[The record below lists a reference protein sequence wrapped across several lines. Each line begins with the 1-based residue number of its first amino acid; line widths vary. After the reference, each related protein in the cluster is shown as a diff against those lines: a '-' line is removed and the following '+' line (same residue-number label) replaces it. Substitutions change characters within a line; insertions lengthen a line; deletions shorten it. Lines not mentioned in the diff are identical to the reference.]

1 MAKFYRG
8 LYEKYNSQSHADGI
22 YFATDKGIIRMN
34 GVDYIGPLANEDVV
48 KNITLDVENNQF
60 VVTYLKDTAN
70 PQRID
75 LLTILPDAVAASG
88 DSEGSRGLLSAKDKT
103 FIDMLNYNVNAG
115 NMFLS
120 PDQAET
126 IAKVKAGDYTNK
138 IETVSGNILSQ
149 NGTDIS
155 ATVALSYDEK
165 TKRIKLLGKDNA
177 DLGSVDATPFIKDG
191 MLEDVEVVTIEA
203 DDQGRV
209 PEGLIAGQKYI
220 RFVWNIN
227 DGMYSYGQEL
237 KVDYI
242 PVSDLAKTYTPGTA
256 ITISESNEIGV
267 NIANSTET
275 QTNYL
280 VNGSNGLK
288 VSEMGANVTTTKQ
301 PIQVVGGP
309 LADDLKDIFPDNII
323 PTGTSVETI
332 LMKMIC
338 KEIFPTASTSQG
350 TLSASMTLTTLAFDP
365 TDATVEVGTKVTTN
379 ALTASGSTSSTA
391 PAKISGLTN
400 GYSLTENGDK
410 VTGNITFNVTDV
422 TEATNTQK
430 ITLTYSGFTETAPN
444 AVSAATS
451 VTMPA
456 QTLVVR
462 EGECK
467 VTANASGSKFTAT
480 SPAVT
485 QSYYNISNVN
495 TRRSETKTIS
505 TKSLSAT
512 ASKSTNDSVTGVY
525 KYFAGY
531 YDFASNQNV
540 VDVFTS
546 DIIRGLTTHT
556 GDITKD
562 GTTTL
567 VGTTSV
573 TSNGKS
579 IVIAVP
585 SKYKL
590 ATFQNDLG
598 GSELANFS
606 KTGTVAVA
614 NPTNTAF
621 TTNYTVYVW
630 PVAGGATI
638 TYKNVTITKA

>member
-1 MAKFYRG
+1 MVQFFRG
-8 LYEKYNSQSHADGI
+8 PYESYVQAMHGDGI
-22 YFATDKGIIRMN
+22 YFATDKGIIKMN
-34 GVDYIGPLANEDVV
+34 GKDYIGPLQGVDKVV
-48 KNITLDVENNQF
+48 ESIRADISKNCFVIEFTDGSTEQLDI
-60 VVTYLKDTAN
+60 LS
-70 PQRID
+70 
-75 LLTILPDAVAASG
+75 ILPEAVATSEESG
-88 DSEGSRGLLSAKDKT
+88 GSKGLLSAEDKT
-103 FIDMLNYNVNAG
+103 FIDHLNYELNVN
-115 NMFLS
+115 NNSFLT
-120 PDQAET
+120 PAQKTT
-126 IAKVKAGDYTNK
+126 IEAVAAGDYDNVFEDVTGDILSASNGT
-138 IETVSGNILSQ
+138 INATVSLE
-149 NGTDIS
+149 
-155 ATVALSYDEK
+155 YDEANR
-165 TKRIKLLGKDNA
+165 RIKLLGKEGA
-177 DLGSVDATPFIKDG
+177 DLGSVDAAAFIKDG
-191 MLEDVEVVTIEA
+191 MLDDVEIVEA
-203 DDQGRV
+203 SEESPVG
-209 PEGLIAGQKYI
+209 ENTSGKYI
-220 RFVWNIN
+220 VFTWNT
-227 DGMYSYGQEL
+227 DGNT
-237 KVDYI
+237 KTDFI
-242 PVSDLAKTYTPGTA
+242 AVSELAKTYVPGAA
-256 ITISESNEIGV
+256 ITISDSNEIGV
-267 NIANSTET
+267 NIAGSTEE

-309 LADDLKDIFPDNII
+309 LADDLKDIFTDNII
-323 PTGTSVETI
+323 PAGTSVETI

-350 TLSASMTLTTLAFDP
+350 SLSTSMSLTTLALNP
-365 TDATVEVGTKVTTN
+365 TDSTLEVGSKVTTN
-379 ALTASGSTSSTA
+379 ALTASRSTYTA
-391 PAKISGLTN
+391 TPAKITGLSN
-400 GYSLTENGDK
+400 GYAETETGEK
-410 VTGNITFNVTDV
+410 KTGNIEFALTDI
-422 TEATNTQK
+422 TEDNSDHK
-430 ITLTYSGFTETAPN
+430 ITLSYSGFTETAP
-444 AVSAATS
+444 AAATGDGS
-451 VTMPA
+451 ATMPA

-462 EGECK
+462 EGACK
-467 VTANASGSKFTAT
+467 VTASAEGSRYTAT
-480 SPAVT
+480 SPSVSKT
-485 QSYYNISNVN
+485 YWNISNVN
-495 TRRSETKTIS
+495 TRQSETKTIA
-505 TKSLSAT
+505 TKSLSST

-556 GDITKD
+556 GNITKD

>member
-1 MAKFYRG
+1 MVQFFRG
-8 LYEKYNSQSHADGI
+8 PYASYKATDHANGI
-22 YFATDKGIIRMN
+22 YFATDKGIIKMN
-34 GVDYIGPLANEDVV
+34 GKDYIGPLQGAEKVV
-48 KNITLDVENNQF
+48 ESIRADISKNCFIVEFADGSTEQLD
-60 VVTYLKDTAN
+60 
-70 PQRID
+70 
-75 LLTILPDAVAASG
+75 ILSVLPEAVAASEES
-88 DSEGSRGLLSAKDKT
+88 DGSKGLLSAEDKT
-103 FIDMLNYNVNAG
+103 FIDHLNYELNVNK
-115 NMFLS
+115 NSFLTPS
-120 PDQAET
+120 QKTT
-126 IAKVKAGDYTNK
+126 IEAVAAGDYDNVFEDVTGDILSASNGT
-138 IETVSGNILSQ
+138 INATVSLE
-149 NGTDIS
+149 
-155 ATVALSYDEK
+155 YDEANR
-165 TKRIKLLGKDNA
+165 RIKLLGKEGA
-177 DLGSVDATPFIKDG
+177 DLGSVDAAAFIKDG
-191 MLEDVEVVTIEA
+191 MLDDVEIVEA
-203 DDQGRV
+203 SEESPVG
-209 PEGLIAGQKYI
+209 GNTSGKYI
-220 RFVWNIN
+220 VFTWNT
-227 DGMYSYGQEL
+227 DGNT
-237 KVDYI
+237 KTDFI
-242 PVSDLAKTYTPGTA
+242 AVSELAKTYVPGAA
-256 ITISESNEIGV
+256 ITISDSNEIGV
-267 NIANSTET
+267 NIAGSTEE

-309 LADDLKDIFPDNII
+309 LADDLKDIFANNII
-323 PTGTSVETI
+323 PAGTSVETI

-350 TLSASMTLTTLAFDP
+350 SLSTSMSLTTLAFDP
-365 TDATVEVGTKVTTN
+365 TDTTLEVGSKVTTN
-379 ALTASGSTSSTA
+379 ALTASRSSYTA
-391 PAKISGLTN
+391 TPAKITGLSN
-400 GYSLTENGDK
+400 GYAETETGEK
-410 VTGNITFNVTDV
+410 KTGNIEFALTNI
-422 TEATNTQK
+422 TEDNSSHK
-430 ITLTYSGFTETAPN
+430 ITLSYSGFTETAPA
-444 AVSAATS
+444 AVTGDGS
-451 VTMPA
+451 VTMSA
-456 QTLVVR
+456 QTLIVR
-462 EGECK
+462 EGTCK
-467 VTANASGSKFTAT
+467 VTASAEGSKYTAT
-480 SPAVT
+480 SPAVSKT
-485 QSYYNISNVN
+485 YWNISNVN
-495 TRRSETKTIS
+495 TRQSETKTIA
-505 TKSLSAT
+505 TKSLSST
-512 ASKSTNDSVTGVY
+512 ASKSTNDSVTGVF

-556 GDITKD
+556 GNITKD